1 MVASSTFLKRIIA
14 SENFVESGARWEQLI
29 VSLLRRLELEAS
41 DRRDA
46 EREYMALADAI
57 ASRLEIPRHSVDV
70 YPQGSMRS
78 QTTIRPRGTA
88 KFDLDII
95 VELSG
100 PRYLN
105 PDAEV
110 MFAEFGRSLEGNE
123 AVTGTPRPRRRA
135 WTLPFPNKAFY
146 FDVTPAVPDLSKAY
160 GACLRVRDPDTT
172 WSPSNPKEFAE
183 WFCELAKLEFSFQ
196 VLAAS
201 DRMFE
206 ARKSVTPLPSE
217 PVRIDDILRRTVQLV
232 KLHRDNFYHYA
243 DEKQKEAAPISV
255 IIVTLAS
262 RGYEQL
268 WATRREAFTSPIE
281 VVLAIV
287 EDMPRWIER
296 DEKGQYLVK
305 NPKLPSENFADRW
318 NKDQGVRA
326 REFYRWHGEL
336 ENHLEALL
344 TEEYSRSTEGQLM
357 SVFGQAG
364 VDAWKGSLGIT
375 AETSPLLKSLVAA
388 PAIHVGNPTAPTP
401 VGRNTNTLA

>member
-1 MVASSTFLKRIIA
+1 
-14 SENFVESGARWEQLI
+14 
-29 VSLLRRLELEAS
+29 
-41 DRRDA
+41 
-46 EREYMALADAI
+46 
-57 ASRLEIPRHSVDV
+57 
-70 YPQGSMRS
+70 
-78 QTTIRPRGTA
+78 
-88 KFDLDII
+88 
-95 VELSG
+95 
-100 PRYLN
+100 
-105 PDAEV
+105 
-110 MFAEFGRSLEGNE
+110 
-123 AVTGTPRPRRRA
+123 
-135 WTLPFPNKAFY
+135 
-146 FDVTPAVPDLSKAY
+146 VPDLSKAY

-262 RGYEQL
+262 RAYEQL

-296 DEKGQYLVK
+296 DEKASISSKTQSCRLKILLIAGTK
-305 NPKLPSENFADRW
+305 I
-318 NKDQGVRA
+318 RA
-326 REFYRWHGEL
+326 C
-336 ENHLEALL
+336 ALAN
-344 TEEYSRSTEGQLM
+344 ST
-357 SVFGQAG
+357 AG
-364 VDAWKGSLGIT
+364 MGSLKTI
-375 AETSPLLKSLVAA
+375 SKRS
-388 PAIHVGNPTAPTP
+388 
-401 VGRNTNTLA
+401 